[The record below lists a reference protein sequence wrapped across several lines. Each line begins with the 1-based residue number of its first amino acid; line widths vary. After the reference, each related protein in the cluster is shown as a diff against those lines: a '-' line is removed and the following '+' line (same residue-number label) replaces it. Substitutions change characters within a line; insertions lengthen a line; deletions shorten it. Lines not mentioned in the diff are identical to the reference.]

1 MAAEIRKNAEV
12 LAQNVK
18 LIVFDVDGVMTD
30 GGLHYDGEGRITKR
44 YHVLDGVGLRLLRDG
59 GIEVAVVTAGQDGPC
74 VEERMKRLKIDAFY
88 EGNMS
93 KQQALEDLRA
103 RFGLDWNEMAYI
115 GDDWVDLIPLSM
127 VGLPMS
133 VPNARKEVKACAV
146 YITEAE
152 GGNGA
157 VREVAE
163 WILTC
168 QGKFDA
174 ILAEWTTPVAHS

>member
-1 MAAEIRKNAEV
+1 MSAETRREAEA
-12 LAQNVK
+12 LARDIK

-30 GGLHYDGEGRITKR
+30 GALHYDGEGRITKR
-44 YHVLDGVGLRLLRDG
+44 YHVLDGVGVRLLRDAG
-59 GIEVAVVTAGQDGPC
+59 VKVAVVTAGQDGPS
-74 VEERMKRLKIDAFY
+74 VEERMKRLRIDAFY
-88 EGNMS
+88 QGDVS
-93 KQQALEDLRA
+93 KQQALEELRE
-103 RFGLDWNEMAYI
+103 RFGLDWREMAYI

-133 VPNARKEVKACAV
+133 VPNGRREVRDRAL

-174 ILAEWTTPVAHS
+174 ILAAWATPVPRP